1 MKRKLVDTNMSISVG
16 GRAEEYW
23 FGRCVKSKFSDA
35 DRKGD
40 DVDLY
45 ALLHK
50 YSLRGFEFGNWLS
63 NNDRYDHILACQDAL
78 NNLAWLMH
86 THNLGIDR
94 QVGIAFGARGSN
106 RALAHYEPDA
116 NMINLTKIKGHQS
129 LAHEYGHAL
138 DWNFGR
144 YVDQNKTYNWLTGG
158 DSIAKTLPQNTGTQ
172 FRHYANAIVD
182 TIKTTDSYARISE
195 FGEYWHRRT
204 EIFARAFEQYVC
216 YCVKTA
222 EKSGASTRYLCKSW
236 SYYTGDKVYLT
247 EADFKKVLPL
257 FKLLVAE
264 FGKCMNNK
272 GALRAMP
279 YYMAQTKVSKPLQKT
294 AQTPTKPKATPKVKT
309 APKPKVIVA
318 SSKITQEQAAK
329 WLYTLVKI
337 KKNGPDSNMAYS
349 NRILYTANGS
359 MVASDGY
366 VMAYIPAE
374 IFVSTPKKDV
384 ILHDDG
390 RRTDVF
396 PKKWN
401 SIWPKSLSKPVVL
414 DIAAELK
421 RTSKKGIRNYSEEFE
436 YYEKAGFRFDKT
448 RYKRTMTFLKHFGK
462 ECLFEANTAANNASQ
477 FSIGTMKVILMP
489 LAK

>member
-1 MKRKLVDTNMSISVG
+1 MKRKLVDTNLSISVG
-16 GRAEEYW
+16 GRAERYW
-23 FGRCVKSKFSDA
+23 YGRGVKSKFSDA

-40 DVDLY
+40 DVDIHAIL
-45 ALLHK
+45 AK
-50 YSLRGFEFGNWLS
+50 YNLKGFEFGNWLS
-63 NNDRYDHILACQDAL
+63 NDERYDHLLACQDAL
-78 NNLAWLMH
+78 NTLAWVMH
-86 THNLGIDR
+86 THNLGVER
-94 QVGIAFGARGSN
+94 QVGIAFGARGIN
-106 RALAHYEPDA
+106 KALAHYEPVA
-116 NMINLTKIKGHQS
+116 NMINLTKRKGHQS

-144 YVDQNKTYNWLTGG
+144 YVDQHKIYNWLTGG
-158 DSIAKTLPQNTGTQ
+158 RSTASTLPGNTGAQ
-172 FRHYANAIVD
+172 LRHYANAIVD
-182 TIKTTDSYARISE
+182 TIKTTGSYARLKKY
-195 FGEYWHRRT
+195 GDYWHRRT

-222 EKSGASTRYLCKSW
+222 KKAGASTRYLCNSW
-236 SYYTGDKVYLT
+236 TYYTGEQVYLT
-247 EADFKKVLPL
+247 ESDFKKVLPL
-257 FKLLVAE
+257 FKTLVAE
-264 FGKCMNNK
+264 MGKCLNGNYK
-272 GALRAMP
+272 LVAMP
-279 YYMAQTKVSKPLQKT
+279 YYMAKTKIAKPLQK
-294 AQTPTKPKATPKVKT
+294 AVQTPAKPKATPKAKT
-309 APKPKVIVA
+309 APKPKIVVA

-337 KKNGPDSNMAYS
+337 KKNAPDSNMVYS

-359 MVASDGY
+359 MVATDGH

-374 IFVSTPKKDV
+374 IFVSTPKKGV
-384 ILHDDG
+384 ILHEDG
-390 RRTDVF
+390 RRTNVF
-396 PKKWN
+396 PKNWN

-421 RTSKKGIRNYSEEFE
+421 RTPKQGIRNYSEEFE